1 MNVNVLVKYCAIWK
15 SANGFIVGPQ
25 SKKKLI
31 CHFPHVPCAAPCN
44 LHPSHTIA
52 LDLFVAG
59 YPPKRGK
66 SVQKD

>member
-1 MNVNVLVKYCAIWK
+1 MFPVLPRATCI
-15 SANGFIVGPQ
+15 
-25 SKKKLI
+25 
-31 CHFPHVPCAAPCN
+31 
-44 LHPSHTIA
+44 PSHTIA